1 MIRTCYKNSLS
12 RDLKCGKKKQATQQ
26 QHLAQLKYQLSSSF
40 LFCFKNCFSVSA
52 EGLKRPT
59 WYYRMCSLSP
69 YGVAVGFFYDT
80 TSRITVVVE
89 ASKPRHSNESAIFRF
104 LLLLFCFVF
113 FLRKLNRFIV
123 SFFGFFFVLFCFD
136 FQI

>member
-1 MIRTCYKNSLS
+1 MREEETGNPAATLS
-12 RDLKCGKKKQATQQ
+12 PVKISTILESNQPT
-26 QHLAQLKYQLSSSF
+26 SF

>member
-1 MIRTCYKNSLS
+1 MREEETGNPAATLS
-12 RDLKCGKKKQATQQ
+12 PVKISTILESNQPT
-26 QHLAQLKYQLSSSF
+26 SF

-59 WYYRMCSLSP
+59 CYYRMCRLSP

-89 ASKPRHSNESAIFRF
+89 ASKPRHSYESAIFRF
-104 LLLLFCFVF
+104 LLLLLLFCFLLAKAKSF
-113 FLRKLNRFIV
+113 Y
-123 SFFGFFFVLFCFD
+123 SFFFRFFFVLFCFSD
-136 FQI
+136 LKQTHVLPR